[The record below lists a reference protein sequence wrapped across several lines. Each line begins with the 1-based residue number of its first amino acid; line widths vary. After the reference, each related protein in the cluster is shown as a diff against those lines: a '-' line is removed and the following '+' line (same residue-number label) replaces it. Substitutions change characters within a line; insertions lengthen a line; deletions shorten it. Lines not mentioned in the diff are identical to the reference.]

1 MARTAVSRMPGSA
14 PTFPT
19 VPRRLVF
26 AITIGL
32 SCVVGVVLFS
42 RFNSRSADR
51 LESLSTEQ
59 RLSLYRRTLA
69 DLELCAGEVGEALKN
84 HCAHQASLIA
94 RFAECDGHCRTL
106 AARWQTR
113 ATR

>member
-32 SCVVGVVLFS
+32 IAIVGVVLFS
-42 RFNSRSADR
+42 RYNSTATDR

-59 RLSLYRRTLA
+59 RLALYRRTLA
-69 DLELCAGEVGEALKN
+69 DLELCAGDVGELLKN

-94 RFAECDGHCRTL
+94 RFAECDEHCRSL
-106 AARWQTR
+106 ASRWQRRPTR
-113 ATR
+113 